1 MTNLV
6 AVETSWWRR
15 PVELLEL
22 QFEWMWLM
30 VCGDVDVLGWL
41 EKQNEMWQLCELVAV
56 RTVTSQ
62 WCSQREVV
70 KLESKCQSA
79 AVKPVTSGLTARC

>member
-30 VCGDVDVLGWL
+30 VCGDVDILGWL
-41 EKQNEMWQLCELVAV
+41 EKQNEMWQLRELVAV
-56 RTVTSQ
+56 RTVTSL
-62 WCSQREVV
+62 WCLQREVV
-70 KLESKCQSA
+70 KLESKCQSV
-79 AVKPVTSGLTARC
+79 AVKPVTSGLAARC